1 MKSFI
6 SRKIEEK
13 GLGERMKKQQLK
25 RIYIIQIDYTQ
36 DISGFFVSNNVQD
49 DVLYLADALK
59 CDKAKGFK

>member
-1 MKSFI
+1 MRSFI
-6 SRKIEEK
+6 SGKIEEK
-13 GLGERMKKQQLK
+13 GLGERVKKQELK
-25 RIYIIQIDYTQ
+25 RIFIIQIDYTQ

>member
-6 SRKIEEK
+6 SGKIEEK
-13 GLGERMKKQQLK
+13 GLGERVKKQELK
-25 RIYIIQIDYTQ
+25 RVFIIQIDYTQ

>member
-1 MKSFI
+1 MTSLI
-6 SRKIEEK
+6 LGKIEEK

-25 RIYIIQIDYTQ
+25 RIFIIQIDYTQ